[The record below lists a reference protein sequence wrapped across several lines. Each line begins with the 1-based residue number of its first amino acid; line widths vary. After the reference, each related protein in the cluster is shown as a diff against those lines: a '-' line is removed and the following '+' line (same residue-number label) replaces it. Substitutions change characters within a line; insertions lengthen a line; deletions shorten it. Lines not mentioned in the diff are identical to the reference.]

1 MLHPRRPRLPCTA
14 LRPLPG
20 CTHSDELPRAVIL
33 ACGSHGAWF
42 ASHTSCPHAHLSGLE
57 LEPQGRLTLPD
68 PPAPTGRTNQKKKKC
83 CVDTS
88 AWQGGRRGQRGQ
100 GGSVSM
106 LGTGPCHPTSAP
118 GGGMTE
124 HTHLDRALSP
134 PAHGHKTGPRL
145 PPTSTPLHST
155 GRYKSDTSNMA
166 VVLSTDQGTL
176 LIDWEG
182 EWFRSQCVECS
193 LSFKYM
199 QSTCSTTEL
208 HPYRGD
214 FCSFFL
220 HISYC
225 T

>member
-1 MLHPRRPRLPCTA
+1 MLCGHICLAGWKKRTEGSRWLCLHAGDGALP
-14 LRPLPG
+14 
-20 CTHSDELPRAVIL
+20 
-33 ACGSHGAWF
+33 SHI
-42 ASHTSCPHAHLSGLE
+42 S
-57 LEPQGRLTLPD
+57 
-68 PPAPTGRTNQKKKKC
+68 
-83 CVDTS
+83 
-88 AWQGGRRGQRGQ
+88 
-100 GGSVSM
+100 
-106 LGTGPCHPTSAP
+106 P

-166 VVLSTDQGTL
+166 VVLSTDRGTL

-182 EWFRSQCVECS
+182 EWFRSQCVGCS

-199 QSTCSTTEL
+199 QSTRSTTEL

-214 FCSFFL
+214 FCSFCFP
-220 HISYC
+220 SYFVLYVEMGHLFKSIKLEAVN
-225 T
+225 

>member
-1 MLHPRRPRLPCTA
+1 MLCGHICLAGWKKRTEGSRWLCLHAGDGALP
-14 LRPLPG
+14 
-20 CTHSDELPRAVIL
+20 
-33 ACGSHGAWF
+33 SHISPW
-42 ASHTSCPHAHLSGLE
+42 
-57 LEPQGRLTLPD
+57 
-68 PPAPTGRTNQKKKKC
+68 
-83 CVDTS
+83 
-88 AWQGGRRGQRGQ
+88 
-100 GGSVSM
+100 
-106 LGTGPCHPTSAP
+106 